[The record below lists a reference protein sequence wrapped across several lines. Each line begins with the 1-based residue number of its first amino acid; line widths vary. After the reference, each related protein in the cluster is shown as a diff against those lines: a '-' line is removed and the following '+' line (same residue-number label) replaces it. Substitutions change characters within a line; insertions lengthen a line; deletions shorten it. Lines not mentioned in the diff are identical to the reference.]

1 MRRISLKYHFE
12 SFNKELEERKKEV
25 ASRRPKKTGNNFGA
39 GETCAP
45 ERTGLKRA

>member
-12 SFNKELEERKKEV
+12 RKKEV
-25 ASRRPKKTGNNFGA
+25 ASSQKKTGNNFGA